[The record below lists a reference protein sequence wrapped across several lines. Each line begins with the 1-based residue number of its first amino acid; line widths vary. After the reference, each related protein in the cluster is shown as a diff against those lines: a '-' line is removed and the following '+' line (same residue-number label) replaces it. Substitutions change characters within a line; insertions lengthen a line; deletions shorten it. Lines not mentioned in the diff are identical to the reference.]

1 MIATITDDDYEV
13 LDQYHSQP
21 RKLKI
26 IHVGAGASGLLLA
39 YKAERQLRNYELTC
53 YEKNPSIGGTWWENR
68 YPGCACDI
76 PAHTYTYTFRP
87 NPEWS
92 GFYSRS
98 DEIQTYFEKFYDE
111 YKLDR
116 YVRLNTEV
124 VSATW
129 FEDSGEWEVELKNA
143 DGTFTDR
150 CHVLIN
156 GSGVVNKWKWPAIE
170 GISSY
175 KGILAHSANWDTSID
190 WQGKKVAVLGTGSSS
205 IQMVPHL
212 AKGAESLTVFAR
224 NMTYIAPQVAS
235 DAQKIDENSQPAAAV
250 GKHYYIEAEK
260 QRFRTDAEFHLQYR
274 KRLESALTEMFPM
287 FLRGT
292 KLNVQARESMR
303 ASMLAKIGEGHDEL
317 KQRFIPQWSP
327 GCRRLTPGEGYL
339 ETLVQDHVRV
349 VHDEIVRFTETGLVT
364 ASGEQLDFDLI
375 ACATGFDIAYTP
387 HFRITGVDGAVMQD
401 EWKETPNIYL
411 SIAAPKFPNY
421 FVVNGPTGNWGQG
434 CALPSHEVQLEYA
447 IQCCRKM
454 QEEGI
459 RAMEPRQGPTTQINR
474 HLDAWHKKYSV
485 WAEDCRSWY
494 KDNKPDGRVYI
505 WPGSLLHHLKTLRV
519 PRYEHYDLRY
529 DDPDNIWAFLGNG
542 RTDLEVAHDQG
553 QNVDLAPY
561 IRNDDTPW
569 SLDLPLSVPLP
580 VAAAEEQTEKAKDA
594 AVVQ

>member
-1 MIATITDDDYEV
+1 MIANLVGEYEI

-39 YKAERQLRNYELTC
+39 YKAERQLRNYELIC

-98 DEIQTYFEKFYDE
+98 DEIQKYFEKFYDE
-111 YKLDR
+111 YKLAK

-124 VSATW
+124 LSATW
-129 FEDSGEWEVELKNA
+129 FEDRGEWEVELKKG
-143 DGTFTDR
+143 DETFTDR
-150 CHVLIN
+150 CNVLIN
-156 GSGVVNKWKWPAIE
+156 GSGVVNKWKWPAID
-170 GISSY
+170 GISFY
-175 KGILAHSANWDTSID
+175 KGTLAHSANWDTSID

-212 AKGAESLTVFAR
+212 ARGSHSLTVFAR
-224 NMTYIAPQVAS
+224 NMTYIAPQVAA
-235 DAQKIDENSQPAAAV
+235 DEQKIDENSQTPAAV

-260 QRFRTDAEFHLQYR
+260 EKFRTDPEFHLQYR

-303 ASMLAKIGEGHDEL
+303 ASMLAKIGPGHDDL

-339 ETLVQDHVRV
+339 ETLILDHVRV
-349 VHDEIVRFTETGLVT
+349 IHDEIARFTETGLVT
-364 ASGEQLDFDLI
+364 AAGEELDFDII

-387 HFRITGVDGAVMQD
+387 HFKITGVDGTVMQD

-411 SIAAPKFPNY
+411 SITAPKFPNY

-447 IQCCRKM
+447 LQCCRKM

-459 RAMEPRQGPTTQINR
+459 RAMEPRQGPTTQINQ

-485 WAEDCRSWY
+485 WAEECRSWY

-529 DDPDNIWAFLGNG
+529 EADNVWAFLGNG
-542 RTDLEVAHDQG
+542 RTDLEWEHENNANDG
-553 QNVDLAPY
+553 ARKVDLAPY
-561 IRNDDTPW
+561 IRNEDVPW
-569 SLDLPLSVPLP
+569 SLDLPLPW
-580 VAAAEEQTEKAKDA
+580 KG
-594 AVVQ
+594 

>member
-1 MIATITDDDYEV
+1 MIANLVDEYEI

-39 YKAERQLRNYELTC
+39 YKAERQLRNYALIC

-98 DEIQTYFEKFYDE
+98 DEIQKYFEKFYDE
-111 YKLDR
+111 YKLAK

-124 VSATW
+124 LSATW
-129 FEDSGEWEVELKNA
+129 FEDSGEWEVELKKG
-143 DGTFTDR
+143 DETFTDR
-150 CHVLIN
+150 CNVLIN
-156 GSGVVNKWKWPAIE
+156 GSGVVNKWKWPSIE
-170 GISSY
+170 GISLY

-212 AKGAESLTVFAR
+212 ARGSHSLTVFAR
-224 NMTYIAPQVAS
+224 NMTYIAPQVAA
-235 DAQKIDENSQPAAAV
+235 DEQKIDENSQTPAAV

-260 QRFRTDAEFHLQYR
+260 EKFRTDPEFHLQYR

-303 ASMLAKIGEGHDEL
+303 ASMLAKIGPGHDEL

-339 ETLVQDHVRV
+339 ETLILDHVRV
-349 VHDEIVRFTETGLVT
+349 IHDEIARFTETGLVT
-364 ASGEQLDFDLI
+364 AAGEEWDFDII

-387 HFRITGVDGAVMQD
+387 HFKITGVDGAVMQD

-411 SIAAPKFPNY
+411 SITAPKFPNY

-447 IQCCRKM
+447 LQCCRKM

-459 RAMEPRQGPTTQINR
+459 RAMEPRQDPTTQINQ

-485 WAEDCRSWY
+485 WAEECRSWY

-529 DDPDNIWAFLGNG
+529 EADNVWAFLGNG
-542 RTDLEVAHDQG
+542 RTDLEWEHENNGSDGARK
-553 QNVDLAPY
+553 VDLAPY
-561 IRNDDTPW
+561 IRNEDVPW
-569 SLDLPLSVPLP
+569 SLDLPLPWKGEDLS
-580 VAAAEEQTEKAKDA
+580 
-594 AVVQ
+594 

>member
-1 MIATITDDDYEV
+1 MITNLVDEYEI

-39 YKAERQLRNYELTC
+39 YKAERQLRNYELIC
-53 YEKNPSIGGTWWENR
+53 YEKNPSIGGTWYENR

-98 DEIQTYFEKFYDE
+98 DEIQTYFEKFYEE
-111 YKLDR
+111 YDLKR
-116 YVRLNTEV
+116 YVRLDTEV
-124 VSATW
+124 VGATW
-129 FEDSGEWEVELKNA
+129 FEDSGEWEVELRNG
-143 DGTFTDR
+143 DRTFTDR
-150 CHVLIN
+150 CNVLIN

-212 AKGAESLTVFAR
+212 ARGSQSLTVFAR
-224 NMTYIAPQVAS
+224 NMTYIAPQVAA
-235 DAQKIDENSQPAAAV
+235 DAQKIDENSQQPAAV

-260 QRFRTDAEFHLQYR
+260 QKFRSDPGFHLQYR

-292 KLNVQARESMR
+292 KLNMQAREGMR
-303 ASMLAKIGEGHDEL
+303 ASMLAKIGPGHEEL

-339 ETLVQDHVRV
+339 ETLILDHVKV
-349 VHDEIVRFTETGLVT
+349 IHDEIARFTETGLVT
-364 ASGEQLDFDLI
+364 AAGEALDFDII

-387 HFRITGVDGAVMQD
+387 HFKITGVDGAVMQE

-411 SIAAPKFPNY
+411 SITAPKFPNY

-447 IQCCRKM
+447 LQCCRKM

-459 RAMEPRQGPTTQINR
+459 RAMEPRQGPTTQINQ

-485 WAEDCRSWY
+485 WAEECRSWY

-505 WPGSLLHHLKTLRV
+505 WPGSLLHHLKTLRS

-529 DDPDNIWAFLGNG
+529 ESDNVWAFLGNG
-542 RTDLEVAHDQG
+542 RTDLEWEHDNG
-553 QNVDLAPY
+553 RPVDLAPY
-561 IRNDDTPW
+561 IRNADVPW
-569 SLDLPLSVPLP
+569 SLDLPVDVP
-580 VAAAEEQTEKAKDA
+580 VKGAEPSQQA
-594 AVVQ
+594 